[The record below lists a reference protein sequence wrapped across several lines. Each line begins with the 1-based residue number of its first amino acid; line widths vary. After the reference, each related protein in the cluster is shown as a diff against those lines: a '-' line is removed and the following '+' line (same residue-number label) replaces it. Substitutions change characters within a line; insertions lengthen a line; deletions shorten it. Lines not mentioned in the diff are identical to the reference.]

1 VDYTVNASVGFPLA
15 TGTEDTAGPVDHVL
29 PAWDV
34 ACGLYAAIGEKGCI
48 LSQLFLP
55 TQQAA
60 DASYLEDP
68 SFL

>member
-1 VDYTVNASVGFPLA
+1 MSSSVGTSA
-15 TGTEDTAGPVDHVL
+15 IPVD
-29 PAWDV
+29 PIST
-34 ACGLYAAIGEKGCI
+34 CYYAAIGEKGCI